1 MSSFI
6 GKTLKFVLMS
16 ITEVTE
22 MKPQGDKPTPVGFF
36 FQNITIFRNSYISLR
51 EFFLWIKMKW
61 YLKAD
66 IN

>member
-6 GKTLKFVLMS
+6 GKTFVLMS

-36 FQNITIFRNSYISLR
+36 FKILQFLEIVIYLWENFFY
-51 EFFLWIKMKW
+51 EFIKW
-61 YLKAD
+61 ND
-66 IN
+66 I